1 MVKKKKNHL
10 FFWQNASF
18 SKVGLDSERFEPV
31 QRCLLGA
38 AEARIQGTVMTNR
51 GAIFLV
57 PPVGWTLG
65 SVNSFNPPHSDL
77 LQWVA

>member
-1 MVKKKKNHL
+1 MVKKKKKNHL

-18 SKVGLDSERFEPV
+18 SKVGLDSERFEETRI

-57 PPVGWTLG
+57 PPVGWTLD
-65 SVNSFNPPHSDL
+65 SREL
-77 LQWVA
+77 I